1 MSDIQSNWVRYEHV
15 GDVTSDRH
23 TGVIVQEFV
32 DQHMVRPLLIRIL
45 EAPDRL
51 YYGGHD
57 AKAATHGIHR
67 SKSPT
72 ASAMANAYIRKSCEF
87 DVPVEVKPGD
97 ICIMRHL
104 GNLGDAIPG
113 YIEYDKLVARLD
125 PGGRLYPLN
134 GRLLLRMDEDQSG
147 IVDLKHKQRHALRMT
162 SGVVVA
168 QGCKVGGYLM
178 WPRFEDN
185 DFDWMGNRLFFRR
198 LSAVRI
204 ENDVHGMLDYDTPFP
219 YYRIDKPLILAYNEK
234 STGKQS

>member
-1 MSDIQSNWVRYEHV
+1 MAMIPCVETQANWVRYEHV
-15 GDVTSDRH
+15 GDVTTDRH

-45 EAPDRL
+45 EAPDKL
-51 YYGGHD
+51 YYGGHE
-57 AKAATHGIHR
+57 AQKWTYTFKKV
-67 SKSPT
+67 KSNT
-72 ASAMANAYIRKSCEF
+72 VSAMANAYIRKSCEF

-104 GNLGDAIPG
+104 GNLNDAIHG

-134 GRLLLRMDEDQSG
+134 GRLLLRMDEDTSG
-147 IVDLKHKQRHALRMT
+147 IVNFKNRQRHHLRMT

-168 QGCKVGGYLM
+168 QGCKVSGYLM
-178 WPRFEDN
+178 WPRFEDA
-185 DFDWMGNRLFFRR
+185 DFDWIGKRLFFRQFA
-198 LSAVRI
+198 AVRI

-219 YYRIDKPLILAYNEK
+219 YYRIDKPLILGYND
-234 STGKQS
+234 